1 MKSYNQ
7 IKELATELEAR
18 LPKQEAPALATM
30 NVRVWAEKEEGM
42 DTGEI
47 HCAPATRGVLNTDG
61 YILHV
66 EEIVLFAKYH
76 GLSVYT
82 CSYETGA
89 GLRLS

>member
-1 MKSYNQ
+1 MKTFAQ
-7 IKELATELEAR
+7 IQALAAELSAR
-18 LPKQEAPALATM
+18 LKPESAVLP
-30 NVRVWAEKEEGM
+30 VRVWAEPEEGF

-47 HCAPATRGVLNTDG
+47 HCAPATRGVLNSDG
-61 YILHV
+61 YIMDV

-76 GLSVYT
+76 DLSVHT

>member
-1 MKSYNQ
+1 MKTYNE
-7 IKELATELEAR
+7 IRALAAELDAR
-18 LPKQEAPALATM
+18 LPKRESELGM
-30 NVRVWAEKEEGM
+30 NVCVWAEKDECC

-47 HCAPATRGVLNTDG
+47 HCAPANRGIFNSEG
-61 YILHV
+61 YIMYV

-76 GLSVYT
+76 DLSVHT